1 MMELA
6 HQMRRRR
13 LVLRARW
20 LPRLQNDEAD
30 QLTNM
35 DFRHFDPKKRIPVS
49 LERLGFQVLPELF
62 EAGEKYLE
70 TLSRRK
76 ADSKES
82 EKTEGNNRAR
92 KRLRSEKG
100 LRERDPW

>member
-30 QLTNM
+30 LLTNM
-35 DFRHFDPKKRIPVS
+35 HFRHFGPKKRIPVS
-49 LERLGFQVLPELF
+49 LERLGFRVLPELF

-70 TLSRRK
+70 TLNRLK
-76 ADSKES
+76 ADSKEAEKS
-82 EKTEGNNRAR
+82 EGKDRAK
-92 KRLRSEKG
+92 KRLRGEKG

>member
-1 MMELA
+1 MELV

-35 DFRHFDPKKRIPVS
+35 DFRHFDPKERIPVS
-49 LERLGFQVLPELF
+49 LERLGFQRSCRSC
-62 EAGEKYLE
+62 
-70 TLSRRK
+70 SRR
-76 ADSKES
+76 
-82 EKTEGNNRAR
+82 AR
-92 KRLRSEKG
+92 STWR
-100 LRERDPW
+100 P